1 MKLLLVL
8 IGCGILWVCCWP
20 LLLVALVLL
29 PFLWLDRTPALVLA
43 IVLSGLVLFGVGV
56 YSAVSLTG
64 DWRKSGLTF
73 LVIGLGAAG
82 IGFLIGRLFHSAG
95 A

>member
-1 MKLLLVL
+1 MRGQGRWAGSLSRFTRDERGVQLVE
-8 IGCGILWVCCWP
+8 
-20 LLLVALVLL
+20 
-29 PFLWLDRTPALVLA
+29 LA
-43 IVLSGLVLFGVGV
+43 IVLPIFLVLFGVGV
-56 YSAVSLTG
+56 YTAVTLTG